1 MIDQKEAWS
10 IVTLLGPGLL
20 ALNTVRAFYPAKKR
34 DFKYDLC
41 DYVLL
46 SFFCLIVVDL
56 IRSQLDLPA
65 IQADSKQFSS
75 SLYLGLL
82 LLVGWLAGL
91 LYSVLLYLR
100 YKLGTKVKWL
110 EFILPGYLNTWARI
124 NSQVTRPWV
133 IVYLNNGAQYS
144 GKITYWN
151 YDPDSADQDFYLE
164 DVERVELGP
173 INATKLSERGWKTY
187 YPVSRGLYLNTRNV
201 VSIELFD

>member
-1 MIDQKEAWS
+1 MDQKEAWS

-46 SFFCLIVVDL
+46 SFLCLIVADL
-56 IRSQLDLPA
+56 IRSWLDWPA
-65 IQADSKQFSS
+65 FQTGSREFSS

-82 LLVGWLAGL
+82 LFVGWLAGL
-91 LYSVLLYLR
+91 LYSASLYLR
-100 YKLGTKVKWL
+100 YKLGTTIECL
-110 EFILPGYLNTWARI
+110 EFILPGYLNTWERI

-133 IVYLNNGAQYS
+133 IVCLSNGAQYS
-144 GKITYWN
+144 GRILYWN
-151 YDPDSADQDFYLE
+151 YDPDLADQDFYLE

-173 INATKLSERGWKTY
+173 INAPKLSERGWKSH